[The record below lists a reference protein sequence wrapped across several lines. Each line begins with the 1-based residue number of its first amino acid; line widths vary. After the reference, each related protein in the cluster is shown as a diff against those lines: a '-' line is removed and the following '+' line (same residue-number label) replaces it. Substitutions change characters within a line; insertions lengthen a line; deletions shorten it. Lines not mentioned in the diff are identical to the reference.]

1 MAADNPVGH
10 IISVTK
16 SLVRTMAAQRVFVA
30 YEGEAIRQVV
40 PEAVRVWRVV
50 DGSNLH
56 RAPERGL
63 QSINMPGILITYVQS
78 NTQPDGGLNCA
89 DDEAV
94 RVIIQIVDSAAH
106 QHENVQTYSI
116 WKNLIRKELLKTPH
130 PFLANTDPEIFDP
143 FTVTILS
150 QAPAD
155 AQALIRNEQQVELL
169 VFQVMVRHHR

>member
-1 MAADNPVGH
+1 MATDNPVGH
-10 IISVTK
+10 IIRVTHT
-16 SLVRTMAAQRVFVA
+16 LIRTMAADRVFTA
-30 YEGEAIRQVV
+30 YEGEPVRQVV
-40 PEAVRVWRVV
+40 PEAVRVWRAI
-50 DGSNLH
+50 DGSNLN
-56 RAPERGL
+56 RSAERGL
-63 QSINMPGILITYVQS
+63 QSINMPGILITYVQT

-94 RVIIQIVDSAAH
+94 RVIIQIIDSAPH
-106 QHENVQTYSI
+106 QHEDIQTYSI
-116 WKNLIRKELLKTPH
+116 WKNLIRKKLLEVPH
-130 PFLANTDPEIFDP
+130 PFLAGTDPNIFDP

>member
-10 IISVTK
+10 IIKVTK
-16 SLVRTMAAQRVFVA
+16 ALIRTMAAQRKFVA

-40 PEAVRVWRVV
+40 PEAVRVWRAV
-50 DGSNLH
+50 DGSNLK
-56 RAPERGL
+56 RGDDGGL
-63 QSINMPGILITYVQS
+63 QSIVMPGILVTYVQT

-94 RVIIQIVDSAAH
+94 RVIIQMVDSAAH
-106 QHENVQTYSI
+106 QHEDVQTYSI

-130 PFLANTDPEIFDP
+130 PFLANTDPAIFDP
-143 FTVTILS
+143 FTVTILT

-155 AQALIRNEQQVELL
+155 AKALMHEQQVELL